1 MRNLSKDYKSQRPLL
16 INPSQAE
23 AYLERAAGIELPLG
37 AKMSDMG
44 EMLAAIFGAKQT
56 LEKFPPFAVVPVHG
70 VIGRNLS
77 ELESMCGC
85 CDVHAIEEMLEEC
98 ERDPSIKTIILDIDS
113 PGGTS
118 VGVPELANRIKA
130 CSKEVIAFTGSE
142 CCSAA
147 YWIGSQAGAGFYA
160 TPSSSVGSVGVY
172 IAYPDLSK
180 AYEMEGVRMDVIRAG
195 AYKGAG
201 IPGTSLD
208 AGQRKMLEAE
218 VAEIWADFKAAVKSV
233 RSFVDDASMEGQ
245 TFSGKKAAEAGLVTG
260 LVNGF
265 DELMMS
271 LNAQVA
277 AQMEADEEND
287 ARAGVGA
294 GEPGEAGEEGEED
307 EGMTRMAAG
316 RALGS
321 LSSLIVKHLSAKA
334 EDAPAIPD
342 EGIEP
347 QPSEKSAK
355 PVNPSDPDDPD
366 YDPDFDP
373 ELKCVVSD
381 FDGTI
386 REPDSGKLNKA
397 VAGHLRRAASEG
409 KAIHIVTGR
418 LESARAET
426 EEYLKANEVPFASL
440 RMKGD
445 AAMATPGYKVDAVRS
460 LESEAGRIKHIVE
473 NDGECSKAYA
483 AAGYH
488 CIHPD
493 SLSAAEAES
502 DASSRPLDTD
512 PKPSRA

>member
-1 MRNLSKDYKSQRPLL
+1 MRNLSKDFKSQRPLL

-23 AYLERAAGIELPLG
+23 AYLERAASIEMPLG

-44 EMLAAIFGAKQT
+44 EMLAAIFGAKPT
-56 LEKFPPFAVVPVHG
+56 LEKFPPFAIVPVHG

-85 CDVHAIEEMLEEC
+85 CDVNAVEEMLEEC
-98 ERDPSIKTIILDIDS
+98 ERDPSIKTIILDVDS

-118 VGVPELANRIKA
+118 VGVPELANRVKA

-147 YWIGSQAGAGFYA
+147 YWIASQASQFYA

-195 AYKGAG
+195 LYKGAG

-208 AGQRKMLEAE
+208 ANQRKMLEAE
-218 VAEIWADFKAAVKSV
+218 VSEIWADFKAAVKSV

-245 TFSGKKAAEAGLVTG
+245 TFSGKRAAEAGLVTS

-265 DELMMS
+265 DELMAS

-294 GEPGEAGEEGEED
+294 GEPGEAEEEGEED

-334 EDAPAIPD
+334 EDAPVSPGD
-342 EGIEP
+342 GVEP
-347 QPSEKSAK
+347 QPM
-355 PVNPSDPDDPD
+355 SDEDGEEDDGD
-366 YDPDFDP
+366 GEDEDPTSP
-373 ELKCVVSD
+373 EMKCVVSD

-386 REPDSGKLNKA
+386 REPDSGKLNAA
-397 VAGHLRRAASEG
+397 VAGHLRRMAAEG
-409 KAIHIVTGR
+409 KAVHIVTGR
-418 LESARAET
+418 LESARSET
-426 EEYLKANEVPFASL
+426 EEYLKANEVPFASV
-440 RMKGD
+440 RMKAD
-445 AAMATPGYKVDAVRS
+445 ASMATPGYKVQAVRA
-460 LESEAGRIKHIVE
+460 LEAEAGRVKHIVE
-473 NDGECSKAYA
+473 NDADCSKAYSD
-483 AAGYH
+483 AGFH

-493 SLSAAEAES
+493 SLSAAAAES
-502 DASSRPLDTD
+502 DAASRPLDTD
-512 PKPSRA
+512 PKQARA